1 MGDVARDRR
10 LEAEIRAPR
19 HGRAE
24 HERMP
29 VPEIVER
36 ALEHYRR
43 RVKAADEPMADF
55 LARLQENAVDIDLEA
70 IIKEGRT
77 ASRRDRDIEF

>member
-1 MGDVARDRR
+1 M
-10 LEAEIRAPR
+10 AETVLTEKAQ
-19 HGRAE
+19 GLAQELAE